1 MIKPRVRVFL
11 RGDHEWELEFD
22 AHPNQ
27 QSRLCGIATQIEGLR
42 WKVIGKDIGDI
53 VAALSPDYQVDASEQ
68 YTRPRWDVKPS
79 CLAKR
84 VDLVVWE
91 LTFDAIP
98 TGACLDALARIN
110 AQRVS
115 RGPLVD
121 QLRWKVADITRA
133 TLVQSLKPYFEM
145 SVEDFR
151 NPNGGYGTKDPKT
164 ERYGHISVKET
175 GDILRVTVLNRDLDD
190 RDRILISI
198 VFPDAYEIG
207 PNEYAIRVGSWSS
220 QMVRET
226 LAQFY
231 EVVIDSYANA
241 EADADARARKAAEDF
256 FRRSGKSKPDDRG
269 PWTYGGFYGAGQ
281 APPRPSRT
289 ESGDPYRALLESLP
303 KDVLKK
309 VYRLIAAEVH
319 PDKGGTTE
327 QMQKVNA
334 AWDRIKKL

>member
-1 MIKPRVRVFL
+1 MMIKPRVRVFL

-22 AHPNQ
+22 EHPKQ
-27 QSRLCGIATQIEGLR
+27 QSRLCGIAVQIEGLR

-53 VAALSPDYQVDASEQ
+53 VDALSPDYQVDASEQ
-68 YTRPRWDVKPS
+68 YTRTRWDVKPR
-79 CLAKR
+79 CLARR

-91 LTFDAIP
+91 LTFDTILLTRAR
-98 TGACLDALARIN
+98 LDALAKIN
-110 AQRVS
+110 AQRVTA
-115 RGPLVD
+115 GC
-121 QLRWKVADITRA
+121 WKVADITRA
-133 TLVQSLKPYFEM
+133 TLVQSLNPYFELAI
-145 SVEDFR
+145 EDFS

-164 ERYGHISVKET
+164 EKYGRISVKET

-190 RDRILISI
+190 RDRVLISI
-198 VFPDAYEIG
+198 VFPGAYETG
-207 PNEYAIRVGSWSS
+207 LNEYVIRAVNWSS
-220 QMVRET
+220 KMVRET

-231 EVVIDSYANA
+231 DMVSDANA
-241 EADADARARKAAEDF
+241 KAEEDARARKAAEDF
-256 FRRSGKSKPDDRG
+256 FRRTGKSKTDDWG
-269 PWTYGGFYGAGQ
+269 AWTSYRFYGGQ
-281 APPRPSRT
+281 APPRPSRP
-289 ESGDPYRALLESLP
+289 EPGDPYRALLESLP